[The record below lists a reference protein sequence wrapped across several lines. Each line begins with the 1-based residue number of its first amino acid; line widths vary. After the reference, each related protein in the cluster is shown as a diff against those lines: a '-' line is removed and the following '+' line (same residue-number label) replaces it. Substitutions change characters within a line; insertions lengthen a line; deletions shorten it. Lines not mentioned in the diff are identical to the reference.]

1 MRQNSHCARTLTVL
15 ELSLCQNSHCARG
28 CARTLLALTT
38 YFTWGLCF
46 SSEYPVKHIIF
57 THQELSNE
65 PYTVPH
71 HQRLQKKA
79 VKRKHGKPEV
89 TVMYEKEADN
99 IIA

>member
-1 MRQNSHCARTLTVL
+1 MVCVIGSV
-15 ELSLCQNSHCARG
+15 G
-28 CARTLLALTT
+28 ITLLGDYVSVLSIQSN
-38 YFTWGLCF
+38 L
-46 SSEYPVKHIIF
+46 IIF
-57 THQELSNE
+57 THHGLSNE